1 VAAGVALWALLQRT
15 VLGWR
20 IRAAV
25 EDSETLAA
33 SGTNVPLLST
43 TVFAI
48 GALLAGLAGA
58 IASPLQS
65 ISPGLDASIIVQA
78 FIVAVIGGLGSV
90 TGAAI
95 GAVIIS
101 LFDTAGVLWAH
112 SWEPA
117 FIYLA
122 MIAVLAVRPW
132 GLLGAPER

>member
-1 VAAGVALWALLQRT
+1 
-15 VLGWR
+15 
-20 IRAAV
+20 
-25 EDSETLAA
+25 
-33 SGTNVPLLST
+33 
-43 TVFAI
+43 VFAI

-78 FIVAVIGGLGSV
+78 FIVAVIGGMGSV